1 MEKFTHFVSVSS
13 DDVQIVPPTSMWTGA
28 VQREAAA
35 TQGIPVILWLQLR
48 AGGVGDEELDMVGDV
63 AGELL
68 GESNLK
74 PDQQPVGANGK
85 ALVHLLK
92 MRIFQHKYNLTAE
105 FISLQKETTEFSIF
119 HFIS

>member
-1 MEKFTHFVSVSS
+1 MKKFTHFVSVSS

-28 VQREAAA
+28 VQRDAAA

-74 PDQQPVGANGK
+74 PDQQPVGANGE
-85 ALVHLLK
+85 ALVNLL
-92 MRIFQHKYNLTAE
+92 
-105 FISLQKETTEFSIF
+105 
-119 HFIS
+119 